1 MSTTARRAALLLLS
15 LALVAGCGGGGSSD
29 DNTSTAPDKSASSS
43 EPVTLTF
50 WAWAPNIKKVV
61 EMWNDSHPDIQVK
74 VSTPAQGDALVTKLI
89 AANKAGNP
97 PDLAQAEYQALP
109 SLLMSDAVAD
119 ITKDVAPIKGE
130 FTDDT
135 WKLVTFGDK
144 VYAVPQD
151 VAPMM
156 LLYRKD
162 LFKKYG
168 LSVPTTWDEFAADAR
183 KVRKA
188 DPKRYLTTFSAND

>member
-1 MSTTARRAALLLLS
+1 M
-15 LALVAGCGGGGSSD
+15 
-29 DNTSTAPDKSASSS
+29 
-43 EPVTLTF
+43 TLTF
-50 WAWAPNIKKVV
+50 WTWAPNIKKVV
-61 EMWNDSHPDIQVK
+61 VMWNDAHPDIHVK

-97 PDLAQAEYQALP
+97 PDLTQAEYQALP

-119 ITKDVAPIKGE
+119 ITKDVEPIKGE

-135 WKLVTFGDK
+135 WNLVTFGDK
-144 VYAVPQD
+144 VYGVPQD

-162 LFKKYG
+162 LFTKYG
-168 LSVPTTWDEFAADAR
+168 IDVPTTWDEFAAAAR
-183 KVRKA
+183 KVHQA
-188 DPKRYLTTFSAND
+188 DSKRFLTTFSANDPGWFAGLSQQPTCRPTTTAASGGGRSTA